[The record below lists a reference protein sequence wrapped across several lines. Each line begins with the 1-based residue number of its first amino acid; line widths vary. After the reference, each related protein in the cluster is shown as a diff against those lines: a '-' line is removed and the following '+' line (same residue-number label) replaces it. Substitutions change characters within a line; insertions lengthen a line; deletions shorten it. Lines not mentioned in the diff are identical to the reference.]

1 MFFSSSRWI
10 SAVGCRPAP
19 LTFTGLRFGRNGA
32 SVLRNYESRP
42 SISSLVFPRF
52 LVCPRGVQNAMSV
65 VQRFFWPC
73 QSHLSLLFVSMISR
87 TLFFSRIHGAV
98 LRSLHVMFS
107 MILSRAL
114 CIVLSFKAF
123 CFVRFQ
129 VSDPKVTIVR
139 LTDRKPDL
147 WERSECLWFWRSL
160 SLYRN
165 LAIRGS

>member
-1 MFFSSSRWI
+1 MSPGFPERN
-10 SAVGCRPAP
+10 VGCPTVL
-19 LTFTGLRFGRNGA
+19 LTIPIQ
-32 SVLRNYESRP
+32 Y
-42 SISSLVFPRF
+42 I
-52 LVCPRGVQNAMSV
+52 
-65 VQRFFWPC
+65 
-73 QSHLSLLFVSMISR
+73 VSMISR

-129 VSDPKVTIVR
+129 VSDPKVTIVG

-147 WERSECLWFWRSL
+147 
-160 SLYRN
+160 
-165 LAIRGS
+165 